1 MAKKLSKQKLT
12 TLLKG
17 ILPKYGVNIYPALI
31 PKIAKDLAEGYT
43 KVTLTKDQHT
53 DFVVFEQTLNQVR
66 QEKNKFSNIKN
77 ISIGTAQHTAINKIL
92 PSVNRFCE
100 LYKHQIKSFGY
111 REFIEIGLKLMG
123 KNYNLNKFSYL
134 EDQIFQYRDWQRQI
148 EEDPKREDTYKLQE
162 IWERLQE
169 KEFGQSN
176 SLSIQPT
183 NLSQFIN
190 FVWAR
195 EQADENKATYK
206 DWCQA
211 QIEGLKWLG
220 TITHLSVLHGEKA
233 LERYQKFMN
242 GKPKKKVNKSLEAI
256 KKWKNENNSKK

>member
-12 TLLKG
+12 AQLKE
-17 ILPKYGVNIYPALI
+17 ILPKYGINIYPALI

-53 DFVVFEQTLNQVR
+53 DFVVFEQTLNEVR
-66 QEKNKFSNIKN
+66 REQNKFTNIKN
-77 ISIGTAQHTAINKIL
+77 ISIGTAQHTSINKIL

-123 KNYNLNKFSYL
+123 KKYNLNKFSYL

-148 EEDPKREDTYKLQE
+148 EEDPKREDTYKLQST
-162 IWERLQE
+162 WERLQE
-169 KEFGQSN
+169 KEFGKSN

-183 NLSQFIN
+183 NLNQFIN
-190 FVWAR
+190 FIWAR
-195 EQADENKATYK
+195 EQADKNKATYT

-211 QIEGLKWLG
+211 QIEGLKFLG
-220 TITHLSVLHGEKA
+220 PVTHLSVLHGEKA
-233 LERYQKFMN
+233 LERYQTFMQ
-242 GKPKKKVNKSLEAI
+242 GKPKKKVNKALQAI